1 MDKTTPA
8 DETTVTSTIIERQ
21 ITQSGD
27 STAQRDNMGPSVG
40 GVAALELKVEQFVF
54 RVYLAAMV
62 AILFGGILLFAASGR
77 LAGEIE
83 NMQAASLS
91 ITKRIVNLN
100 ASLDKLTLLEQKIDL
115 LEQSSALFEKRFID
129 LVQAQN
135 ATSAVIESAVADLRQ
150 PPSTDA
156 MSASPDFSE
165 MEMQLSQLT
174 AANFQLQQVIEA
186 NSNDTN
192 QNMVKLLDLRDDV
205 SQLIEIEKRG
215 LVELLEA
222 QLGMQT
228 SDATRSNP
236 VNGETNVVFPAV
248 ER

>member
-1 MDKTTPA
+1 
-8 DETTVTSTIIERQ
+8 
-21 ITQSGD
+21 
-27 STAQRDNMGPSVG
+27 
-40 GVAALELKVEQFVF
+40 
-54 RVYLAAMV
+54 
-62 AILFGGILLFAASGR
+62 
-77 LAGEIE
+77 
-83 NMQAASLS
+83 
-91 ITKRIVNLN
+91 
-100 ASLDKLTLLEQKIDL
+100 
-115 LEQSSALFEKRFID
+115 
-129 LVQAQN
+129 
-135 ATSAVIESAVADLRQ
+135 
-150 PPSTDA
+150 
-156 MSASPDFSE
+156 

>member
-8 DETTVTSTIIERQ
+8 DETIITPTIRD
-21 ITQSGD
+21 GD
-27 STAQRDNMGPSVG
+27 IVESADSSAQRGNMGPSVG
-40 GVAALELKVEQFVF
+40 GVVALEHKAERFVC
-54 RVYLAAMV
+54 RVYVAAVV

-77 LAGEIE
+77 LAGEID

-100 ASLDKLTLLEQKIDL
+100 ASLDKLALLEQKIDL

-165 MEMQLSQLT
+165 MERQLAQLIAT
-174 AANFQLQQVIEA
+174 NFQLQQVIEA

-192 QNMVKLLDLRDDV
+192 QNMLKLLDLRDDV

-228 SDATRSNP
+228 SEAARSNP
-236 VNGETNVVFPAV
+236 VNGETNVVFPVV